1 MTRIISLALPEALVD
16 QVTHIAQRDGRS
28 LETLLTEWIER
39 DVASDPTTMFTPDA
53 AYYIYTPQAGEGAA
67 QVIEEL
73 LAEYRAAHK
82 SDHQDQHQQ

>member
-1 MTRIISLALPEALVD
+1 MNRTVTLDLRVEVLD
-16 QVTHIAQRDGRS
+16 QASAIAQRTGRS

-39 DVASDPTTMFTPDA
+39 DVASDPNTMFAPDA